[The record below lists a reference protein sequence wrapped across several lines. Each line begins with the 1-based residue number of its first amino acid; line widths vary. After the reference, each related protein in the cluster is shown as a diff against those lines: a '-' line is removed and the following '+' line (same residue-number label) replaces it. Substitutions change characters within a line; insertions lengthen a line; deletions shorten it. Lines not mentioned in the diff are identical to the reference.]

1 MSTTGSV
8 FAVSHPETLN
18 ETEKKY
24 TAWDAETAVMH
35 VQYICISICVLY
47 TSTIKTE
54 ASVWAYFDYNS
65 DYNTRYDRTRP
76 DDKGQ
81 KLLIYAKWD
90 KVNTSVWYHHFN
102 KLKLIVFKG
111 LVRHFGLYI
120 LILAQSSMSGLI
132 ALLKHWL
139 CAKLIKSA
147 PMKLRN

>member
-1 MSTTGSV
+1 MLRQQSCTYSIYVYPSV
-8 FAVSHPETLN
+8 FYIHQQSRLKPQFELILIITVIITLVMIEHDQMIKDKSCLFMLN
-18 ETEKKY
+18 EIK
-24 TAWDAETAVMH
+24 
-35 VQYICISICVLY
+35 SIPP
-47 TSTIKTE
+47 
-54 ASVWAYFDYNS
+54 F
-65 DYNTRYDRTRP
+65 
-76 DDKGQ
+76 
-81 KLLIYAKWD
+81 
-90 KVNTSVWYHHFN
+90 WYHHFN